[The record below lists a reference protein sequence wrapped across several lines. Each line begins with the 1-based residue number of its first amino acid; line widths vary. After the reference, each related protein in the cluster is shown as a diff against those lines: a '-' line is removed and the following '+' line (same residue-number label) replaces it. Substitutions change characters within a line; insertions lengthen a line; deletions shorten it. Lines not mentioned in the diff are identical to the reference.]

1 MGLVR
6 LLIAVGIM
14 ILMIAAAGLAWIFA
28 WKYVAL
34 GIIILVVWNA
44 YKKSE
49 KNERKD
55 E

>member
-14 ILMIAAAGLAWIFA
+14 ILIAAAGLAWIFA

-49 KNERKD
+49 KNEGKD